1 MTMNLI
7 EITDLNIPSLQIY
20 RYIRDNVV
28 TKDNS
33 FIADSPKV
41 VSLLLESDIEVK
53 SILATEKFYIDNA
66 DLIKSKKIPLLYV
79 APKSIMK
86 EIVGHNIHHGVM
98 MHGIRPALTPI
109 EQMGEH
115 IIMLDSIGKNE
126 NVGAVA
132 RSAAA
137 MEIGSMLVS
146 SKSPHPFGRKALRVS
161 MGYASR
167 LKIDIYDDIFVTIRK
182 LKSLGYKIFAAEI
195 TENSIALQ
203 KVQIPQKWVLLMGDE
218 HRGISQEVLELCDE
232 VVRIEMSPNVASF
245 NVAVASSIMMYHF
258 KNRGH

>member
-1 MTMNLI
+1 MNLI
-7 EITDLNIPSLQIY
+7 EITNLEIPSLQIY
-20 RYIRDNVV
+20 RHIRDNVV

-41 VSLLLESDIEVK
+41 VRLLLESGVEVK
-53 SILATEKFYIDNA
+53 SILATEKFYIENA
-66 DLIKSKKIPLLYV
+66 DLIESRDIPLLYV
-79 APKSIMK
+79 ASKSIMK

-98 MHGIRPALTPI
+98 MHGVRPALTPI
-109 EQMGEH
+109 EQMDEH

-137 MEIGSMLVS
+137 MEVGSMLVS

-167 LKIDIYDDIFVTIRK
+167 LKIDIYNDIFSTIRE

-195 TENSIALQ
+195 TDSSIPLQ
-203 KVQIPQKWVLLMGDE
+203 KVNIPQKWVLLMGDE
-218 HRGISQEVLELCDE
+218 HRGISKEVLEICDE
-232 VVRIEMSPNVASF
+232 VVNIEMSPNVASF

-258 KNRGH
+258 KNRV